1 MISQYNSAPY
11 HVKNLIQIVSKE
23 LSLHGFI
30 VGSLRDKYGA
40 QFYADF
46 PGRVARG
53 EIKYKEQRVLGL
65 EKAGHALLDVLRG
78 DNFGKSV
85 IVVADE

>member
-23 LSLHGFI
+23 LSVHGFI

-40 QFYADF
+40 DFYANF
-46 PGRVARG
+46 PARVASG
-53 EIKYKEQRVLGL
+53 EIKYKEHRVLGL